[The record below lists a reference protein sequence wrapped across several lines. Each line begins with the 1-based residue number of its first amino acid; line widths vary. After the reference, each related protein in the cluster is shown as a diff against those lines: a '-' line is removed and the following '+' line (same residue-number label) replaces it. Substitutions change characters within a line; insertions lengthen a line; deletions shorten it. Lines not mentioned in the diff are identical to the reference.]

1 MEGLQ
6 EELEF
11 ELEALKATYG
21 DDAVHVE
28 PASSAAGGGESNS
41 GGASPPVAVV
51 SLPVGP
57 RCEAEHEQFVA
68 GRLVMTV
75 GAGYP
80 ADPPAVQLADAKGEN
95 GWWQAVWRALLT
107 CRCLCRRHQRCCCC
121 CCCCLRALHASPTR
135 GACTALP
142 WLEHGSKGV
151 LCRLKQSV
159 T

>member
-1 MEGLQ
+1 MEGLP

-28 PASSAAGGGESNS
+28 PASSVAGGGGSGS

-68 GRLVMTV
+68 GRLVMTA
-75 GAGYP
+75 GGGYP
-80 ADPPAVQLADAKGEN
+80 AEPPAVQLADAKGARR
-95 GWWQAVWRALLT
+95 WQAASLVSST
-107 CRCLCRRHQRCCCC
+107 CRCLCRCHYRCCCC
-121 CCCCLRALHASPTR
+121 CCCWLPALHASPSR

-142 WLEHGSKGV
+142 WLEQGSNGV
-151 LCRLKQSV
+151 LC
-159 T
+159 